1 MDLPSESNLSDLFL
15 QRLRETP
22 EAPAYRQFDGNGWI
36 DWSWSDAGR
45 AVARWQMAFRNAGL
59 KAGDRVAL
67 CLHNRVEW
75 ALFDQAALGL
85 GLVTV
90 PLYFDDRPDNMAW
103 CLNDAGVRLLLL
115 EDGKMWDA
123 LRDQVTTIERVVCL
137 DAAGK
142 GGDKKVIGLEAWLPP
157 AGTGEAELSRTPLTG
172 VRAAERVQRSG
183 LHPGLQP
190 ARSTAAANDLATIV
204 YTSGT
209 TGRPKGVMLSHRN
222 ILSNVIASM
231 RALPAHTGD
240 RFLSFLPLSHMFERT
255 CGYYSAIWAGAQTV
269 YARSISLLADDIR
282 EQRPTVLISVPRI
295 FERIYS
301 RMQEAMA
308 PGSPKRRLFEKA
320 TEVGWRRF
328 RGEATFTDKLL
339 WPLLKLLVAKKLY
352 RRLGGRLRMI
362 VVGGAALA
370 PHLAR
375 VFIGLGLPII
385 HGYGLTETAPVLAA
399 NRLNDNDPASVGRA
413 LEDIELRCDDK
424 GELLARGPCVMLGY
438 WNKPEATAAMID
450 RDGWLH
456 TGDLAA
462 IRGGRVYITGRVKDI
477 IVLSN
482 GEKVPPTDAEQAIL
496 RDAAFEQVMVVG
508 EGRPKLGLIAVS
520 KISNTKELCERANAQ
535 LHGFPGYARI
545 HFLTRVADPWTVE
558 NGLLTPTL
566 KPKRAEIEKKYARE
580 IEDMYAATDACA
592 SGGNSSV

>member
-1 MDLPSESNLSDLFL
+1 MTPDFLNLADLLLH
-15 QRLRETP
+15 RVRETP
-22 EAPAYRQFDGNGWI
+22 EAPAYRQHNGREWM
-36 DWSWSDAGR
+36 DKTWAEVGQE
-45 AVARWQMAFRNAGL
+45 VAHWQSALRKENL
-59 KAGDRVAL
+59 KPGDRVAL

-75 ALFDQAALGL
+75 VLFDQAALGL

-115 EDGKMWDA
+115 EDSKMWTT
-123 LRDQVTTIERVVCL
+123 LRDQVKTIERVVCL
-137 DAAGK
+137 EATDD
-142 GGDKKVIGLEAWLPP
+142 GDKKVTGLKAWLSVE
-157 AGTGEAELSRTPLTG
+157 GTGEAELSRTPLTG

-183 LHPGLQP
+183 LHLGLQP
-190 ARSTAAANDLATIV
+190 ARSRAVANDLATIV

-231 RALPAHTGD
+231 RAIPASPAD

-269 YARSISLLADDIR
+269 YARSITLLADDIR
-282 EQRPTVLISVPRI
+282 EQKPTILISVPRI

-301 RMQEAMA
+301 KMQEAMA
-308 PGSPKRRLFEKA
+308 PGSLKRRLFEKA

-328 RGEATFTDKLL
+328 RGESTFTDKLF
-339 WPLLKLLVAKKLY
+339 WPVLKTLVAKKLY
-352 RRLGGRLRMI
+352 RRLGGRIRLI
-362 VVGGAALA
+362 VVGGAAFA
-370 PHLAR
+370 SHLAR

-385 HGYGLTETAPVLAA
+385 QGYGLTETAPVLAA
-399 NRLNDNDPASVGRA
+399 NRMGDNDPASVGRA
-413 LEDIELRCDDK
+413 LEGIELRCDEK

-450 RDGWLH
+450 KDGWLH

-462 IRGGRVYITGRVKDI
+462 IRGGNVYITGRVKDI

-482 GEKVPPTDAEQAIL
+482 GEKIPPTDAEQAIL
-496 RDAAFEQVMVVG
+496 RDSAFEQVMVVG
-508 EGRPKLGLIAVS
+508 EGRPKLGLLAVS
-520 KISNTKELCERANAQ
+520 KITNTKELCERANAQ
-535 LHGFPGYARI
+535 LYDFPGYARI
-545 HFLTRVADPWTVE
+545 HYLARVADSWTVE
-558 NGLLTPTL
+558 NGLFTPTL
-566 KPKRAEIEKKYARE
+566 KLKRNEIEKRFARE
-580 IEDMYAATDACA
+580 IEAMYAGPDLYQLKNT
-592 SGGNSSV
+592 G

>member
-1 MDLPSESNLSDLFL
+1 MMELPGEANLSDLFL

-22 EAPAYRQFDGNGWI
+22 DAPAYRQFDGNGWI
-36 DWSWSDAGR
+36 DWRWSDIGR
-45 AVARWQMAFRNAGL
+45 EVARWQVAFRKEGL

-75 ALFDQAALGL
+75 VLFDQAALGL

-115 EDGKMWDA
+115 EDGRMWDA
-123 LRDQVTTIERVVCL
+123 LRDQVKTVERVVCL
-137 DAAGK
+137 GAANS
-142 GGDKKVIGLEAWLPP
+142 GDEKVVTLEAWLPA
-157 AGTGEAELSRTPLTG
+157 AGVNT
-172 VRAAERVQRSG
+172 
-183 LHPGLQP
+183 P
-190 ARSTAAANDLATIV
+190 ARSAATANDLATIV

-231 RALPAHTGD
+231 RALPANNAD

-269 YARSISLLADDIR
+269 YARSISQLADDIR

-328 RGEATFTDKLL
+328 RGEATLGDRLL

-362 VVGGAALA
+362 IVGGAAFA
-370 PHLAR
+370 PHLSK

-385 HGYGLTETAPVLAA
+385 QGYGLTETAPVLAA
-399 NRLNDNDPASVGRA
+399 NRMNDNDPTSVGRA
-413 LEDIELRCDDK
+413 LEGIELRCDDK
-424 GELLARGPCVMLGY
+424 DELLARGPCVMLGY

-450 RDGWLH
+450 QDGWLH

-462 IRGGRVYITGRVKDI
+462 IRGGNVYITGRVKDI

-482 GEKVPPTDAEQAIL
+482 GEKLPPTDAEQAIL
-496 RDAAFEQVMVVG
+496 RDAVFEQVMVVG
-508 EGRPKLGLIAVS
+508 EGRPKLGLLVVS
-520 KISNTKELCERANAQ
+520 KITDVKELCARANAQ
-535 LHGFPGYARI
+535 LRDFPGYVRI
-545 HFLTRVADPWTVE
+545 HHLARVTDPWTVE
-558 NGLLTPTL
+558 NGLLTPTQ
-566 KPKRAEIEKKYARE
+566 KVKRNEIEKRYARE
-580 IEDMYAATDACA
+580 IEAMYAGPDLCQPKNN
-592 SGGNSSV
+592 G

>member
-1 MDLPSESNLSDLFL
+1 MNLTDQSNLSDLFVG
-15 QRLRETP
+15 RVRETP
-22 EAPAYRQFDGNGWI
+22 DAPAYRQFDGS
-36 DWSWSDAGR
+36 SWKDLSWGR
-45 AVARWQMAFRNAGL
+45 VGREVARWQAAFRNEGL

-75 ALFDQAALGL
+75 VLFDQAALGL

-115 EDGKMWDA
+115 EDGRMWDT
-123 LRDQVTTIERVVCL
+123 LRDQVKTIERVVCL
-137 DAAGK
+137 DAAGS
-142 GGDKKVIGLEAWLPP
+142 GDKKVTGLEAWLPP
-157 AGTGEAELSRTPLTG
+157 AGSDA
-172 VRAAERVQRSG
+172 
-183 LHPGLQP
+183 P
-190 ARSTAAANDLATIV
+190 ARSGAAATDLATIV

-222 ILSNVIASM
+222 ILSNVIAAM
-231 RALPAHTGD
+231 RALPAHLDD

-255 CGYYSAIWAGAQTV
+255 CGYYSAMWAGAQTV
-269 YARSISLLADDIR
+269 YARSITLLADDIR
-282 EQRPTVLISVPRI
+282 EQRPTILISVPRI

-328 RGEATFTDKLL
+328 RGEATLGDRLL

-352 RRLGGRLRMI
+352 RRLGGRIRMI

-375 VFIGLGLPII
+375 VFVGLGLPII

-399 NRLNDNDPASVGRA
+399 NRMNDNDPASVGRA
-413 LEDIELRCDDK
+413 LEGIELRCDDK

-438 WNKPEATAAMID
+438 WNNPEATAAMID
-450 RDGWLH
+450 KDGWLH
-456 TGDLAA
+456 TGDLVA

-508 EGRPKLGLIAVS
+508 EGRPKLGLLAVS
-520 KISNTKELCERANAQ
+520 KLTDARELCQRANEQ
-535 LHGFPGYARI
+535 LRDFPGYARI
-545 HFLTRVADPWTVE
+545 HFLVRLADPWTVE

-566 KPKRAEIEKKYARE
+566 KAKRNEIEKRYARE
-580 IEDMYAATDACA
+580 LEAMYAGPDLCFPKNNT
-592 SGGNSSV
+592 

>member
-1 MDLPSESNLSDLFL
+1 MMELPGEANLSDLFL
-15 QRLRETP
+15 QRLRDTP
-22 EAPAYRQFDGNGWI
+22 EAPAYRQFEGKAWV
-36 DWSWSDAGR
+36 DWRWGEVGR
-45 AVARWQMAFRNAGL
+45 AVSRWQAAFRKEGL
-59 KAGDRVAL
+59 QAGDRVAL

-75 ALFDQAALGL
+75 VLFDQAALGL

-103 CLNDAGVRLLLL
+103 CLSDAGVRLLLL
-115 EDGKMWDA
+115 EDGRMWDA
-123 LRDQVTTIERVVCL
+123 LRDQVKTVERVVCL
-137 DAAGK
+137 DAAGT
-142 GGDKKVIGLEAWLPP
+142 GGDKRVTGLEAWLPP
-157 AGTGEAELSRTPLTG
+157 AGADG
-172 VRAAERVQRSG
+172 
-183 LHPGLQP
+183 P
-190 ARSTAAANDLATIV
+190 ARSAAAPNDLATIV

-209 TGRPKGVMLSHRN
+209 TGRPKGVMLSHGN

-231 RALPAHTGD
+231 HALPSRTTD

-255 CGYYSAIWAGAQTV
+255 CGYYSAIWGGAQTV

-328 RGEATFTDKLL
+328 RGETNFTDKLL
-339 WPLLKLLVAKKLY
+339 WPLLKLLVAKKLH
-352 RRLGGRLRMI
+352 RRLGGRIRMI
-362 VVGGAALA
+362 IVGGAAFA

-385 HGYGLTETAPVLAA
+385 QGYGLTETAPVLAA
-399 NRLNDNDPASVGRA
+399 NRMNDNDPASVGRA
-413 LEDIELRCDDK
+413 LEGIELRCDDK

-450 RDGWLH
+450 QDGWLH

-462 IRGGRVYITGRVKDI
+462 IRGGNVYITGRVKDI

-482 GEKVPPTDAEQAIL
+482 GEKVPPTDAESAIL
-496 RDAAFEQVMVVG
+496 RDAAFEQVMLIG

-535 LHGFPGYARI
+535 LRDFPGYARI
-545 HFLTRVADPWTVE
+545 HYLARVTDPWTVE
-558 NGLLTPTL
+558 NGLLTPTQ
-566 KPKRAEIEKKYARE
+566 KTKRNEIEKRYARE
-580 IEDMYAATDACA
+580 IEAMYAGPDLCQPRNN
-592 SGGNSSV
+592 G